1 MRLVKQEI
9 ARRANAEDDCT
20 GHFWESRFTS
30 VVSLDMAATLACMVY
45 VDLNPSR
52 AHLVK
57 DPTKSLFTSIRHRQ
71 ARTQGVRADSDADD
85 SDLGKRLVAMPQ
97 CAPVDRWSGDLD
109 AWNLSESDYVSL
121 VRETAMVANR
131 HGRAAVSQAFAL
143 VQRIGIDPSSWAK
156 AMAQGGSMSGS
167 VIGGPEARQ
176 RWCKAAGQRW
186 AADKSGLWG
195 RNAYVLN
202 FFSFSSFMVSII
214 ESSHHI

>member
-71 ARTQGVRADSDADD
+71 ARTQGVRAVHSF
-85 SDLGKRLVAMPQ
+85 RV
-97 CAPVDRWSGDLD
+97 VDRRSR
-109 AWNLSESDYVSL
+109 AIEVIS
-121 VRETAMVANR
+121 ANR
-131 HGRAAVSQAFAL
+131 PLPSRRRA
-143 VQRIGIDPSSWAK
+143 R
-156 AMAQGGSMSGS
+156 
-167 VIGGPEARQ
+167 
-176 RWCKAAGQRW
+176 
-186 AADKSGLWG
+186 
-195 RNAYVLN
+195 
-202 FFSFSSFMVSII
+202 
-214 ESSHHI
+214 